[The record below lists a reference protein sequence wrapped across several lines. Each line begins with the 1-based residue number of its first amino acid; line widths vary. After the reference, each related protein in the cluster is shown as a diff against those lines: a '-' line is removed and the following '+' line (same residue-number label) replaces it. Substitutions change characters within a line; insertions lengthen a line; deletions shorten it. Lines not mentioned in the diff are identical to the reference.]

1 VSKKLK
7 SKNKLLKQQELIAEI
22 QEETKTFEQIAKE
35 IEGNV
40 QRDTKEAIAKIKE
53 QTAEIGVRRL
63 CNALKRD
70 KPDITA
76 KEIRLRVVHRM
87 CPHIWRENYVR
98 QFWPEW
104 MKNPAAI
111 DAGIAGDQGR
121 TKKSYKNSILQEQE
135 KEEEQTPVSSQT
147 IWEYEDTHPKTETSP
162 IQAKGDINRAI
173 HTLFGRLTGINHMPH
188 MEDDVKKQ
196 YVIDTRE
203 RAKDIINGISKIE
216 RDFLYNWLTWLG
228 MVMDDWTDLL
238 EKADK
243 TAYDTRE

>member
-1 VSKKLK
+1 MKTKTRLLVQKEIEEEIK
-7 SKNKLLKQQELIAEI
+7 S
-22 QEETKTFEQIAKE
+22 ETKTFEQIAQE
-35 IEGNV
+35 IEGSV
-40 QRDTKEAIAKIKE
+40 TRETKEAIAKIKE
-53 QTAEIGVRRL
+53 ETAQVGVRRL
-63 CNALKRD
+63 CNALKRE
-70 KPDITA
+70 KPDIKP

-98 QFWPEW
+98 QFWPDW
-104 MKNPAAI
+104 MKNPGAV

-121 TKKSYKNSILQEQE
+121 TKKSYKNSILQD
-135 KEEEQTPVSSQT
+135 KDEENEPISSTPMS
-147 IWEYEDTHPKTETSP
+147 EYEETHPKTETSP
-162 IQAKGDINRAI
+162 FQTKGEINRAI

-196 YVIDTRE
+196 YVIETRE

-228 MVMDDWTDLL
+228 MVMDDWTNLL